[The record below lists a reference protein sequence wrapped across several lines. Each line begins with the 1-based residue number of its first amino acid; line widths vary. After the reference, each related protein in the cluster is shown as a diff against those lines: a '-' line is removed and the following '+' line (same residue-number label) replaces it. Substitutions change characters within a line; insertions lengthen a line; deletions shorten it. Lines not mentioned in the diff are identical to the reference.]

1 MKGNSNA
8 NSQVLNPTNN
18 FVAVGGN
25 DRIGSTNG
33 NEGGSNRRSGYM
45 QQASAQANNYSQD
58 GANGR

>member
-33 NEGGSNRRSGYM
+33 NEGGSNRRSGYL
-45 QQASAQANNYSQD
+45 QQASAQANNYS
-58 GANGR
+58 